1 MNRRVTVA
9 AVTAL
14 AVGAAGVLPALAAP
28 DGATAKR
35 KPVKGTWSFTDATPD
50 PTVSLMGLQ
59 DPLPARDGYCVG
71 TLPAAPSDVNV
82 HTLKIKAA
90 GYLRV
95 AGTHT
100 GDWAMEVR
108 DSKNRFLGG
117 NDGDLPQDQEG
128 VSSLLLRRAG
138 TYRVIYC
145 NLGGAPNASATY
157 AFRYR

>member
-100 GDWAMEVR
+100 GDWAMEIR
-108 DSKNRFLGG
+108 DSKNTLLGG
-117 NDGDLPQDQEG
+117 ADGGLPQVQEG
-128 VSSLLLRRAG
+128 TLVTIRKAG
-138 TYRVIYC
+138 TYKVIYC
-145 NLGGAPNASATY
+145 NLGGAPTASAKYT
-157 AFRYR
+157 FRYR